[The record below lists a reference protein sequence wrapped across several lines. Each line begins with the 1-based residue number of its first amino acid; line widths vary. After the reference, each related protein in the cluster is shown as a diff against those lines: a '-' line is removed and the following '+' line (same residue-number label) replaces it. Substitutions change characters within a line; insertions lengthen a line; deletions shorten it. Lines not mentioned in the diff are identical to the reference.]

1 MQIVIVLVHCFFAF
15 NVALTNVVQY
25 ITIYRIVAPY
35 CDTYCIVIN
44 NWMLWYKESE
54 KDLAYLNMTH
64 LVWQIRTWQSQTLA
78 VFEPAR
84 FYLVDNTLVILNLA
98 ELTCIIS
105 NLADLDQAD
114 LDLAYVNLAGA
125 NLKGLEGLN
134 DKHVGLG
141 RIGRGEGR
149 RHRRLGCRLGRIER
163 L

>member
-1 MQIVIVLVHCFFAF
+1 
-15 NVALTNVVQY
+15 
-25 ITIYRIVAPY
+25 
-35 CDTYCIVIN
+35 
-44 NWMLWYKESE
+44 MLWYKERE